1 MKDLP
6 AIKELIALSKNIVIT
21 MHASPDADALGSS
34 LGLYHFLK
42 SEGHAVQVVAP
53 TDYPNFLNW
62 MPSHQGVIVFS
73 EKTTTQV
80 SSCFEKADLI
90 FCLDFS
96 GLSRVGKMQSIL
108 RDATAKKIIVDHHLN
123 PEDFAQLMVR
133 DTKAAATAELIYEMI
148 VEMNGRSAVDKTIA
162 SCLYAGIMTDTG
174 SFRHSNTTPK
184 VHRIVAELMESGA
197 ESARISHAIYDTY
210 SLNRLRFLGF
220 ALNELLVVNEEM
232 NVAHF
237 AIPMDVFDTYK
248 LKKGDTEGLVNYAL
262 SIDGIVAAALFKE
275 AEGEI
280 KISFRSFGEIGVNKF
295 AEKYFDGGG
304 HKNAAGGHTY
314 ESLDNTVS
322 KFEKLINKNALLT
335 K

>member
-6 AIKELIALSKNIVIT
+6 KIKALLSSPRNIVIT

-42 SEGHAVQVVAP
+42 NEGHSVQVVAP
-53 TDYPNFLNW
+53 TEYPDFLRW
-62 MPSHQGVIVFS
+62 MPGNNVVSVFNNEAP
-73 EKTTTQV
+73 EKTSQKLNKT
-80 SSCFEKADLI
+80 DII

-96 GLSRVGKMQSIL
+96 GLSRVDKMENIL
-108 RDATAKKIIVDHHLN
+108 KKSLAQKVVIDHHLN
-123 PEDFAQLMVR
+123 PEDFADFMIS

-148 VEMNGRSAVDKTIA
+148 VEMSGRDAVTTEMA

-184 VHRIVAELMESGA
+184 VHRIVAELMECGA
-197 ESARISHAIYDTY
+197 NSAQISHAIHDTY
-210 SLNRLRFLGF
+210 SLNRLRFLGY
-220 ALNELLVVNEEM
+220 ALNELLVVNEKM
-232 NVAHF
+232 KVAHF
-237 AIPMDVFDTYK
+237 AISEKVFYK
-248 LKKGDTEGLVNYAL
+248 YQLKKGDTEGLVNYAL
-262 SIDGIVAAALFKE
+262 SIDGVLVAALFKE
-275 AEGEI
+275 VKGEI
-280 KISFRSFGEIGVNKF
+280 KISFRSFGDIEVNKF

-314 ESLDNTVS
+314 DSLEKTLN
-322 KFEKLINKNALLT
+322 KFKELINENVLKT